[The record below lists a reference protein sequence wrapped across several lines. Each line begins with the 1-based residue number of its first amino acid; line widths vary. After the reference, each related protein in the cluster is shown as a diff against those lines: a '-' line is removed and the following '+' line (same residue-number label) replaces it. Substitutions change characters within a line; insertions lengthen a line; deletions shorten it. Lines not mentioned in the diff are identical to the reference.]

1 MIMAKEKKK
10 SGLNK
15 GDIESYRHE
24 SETRKNAVPVGLA
37 SYDTAKPKPK
47 KYEYDPHL
55 DPQLVWAGKKEH
67 TSFEVPTVSLHI
79 HEHIAPEA
87 IIRSVKREPT
97 QPELFA
103 KPEMPLKEL
112 VEFYQHEMDW
122 TNRLILG
129 DSLLIMNSLLEREMM
144 GGKVQTI
151 FVDPPYGVKFSSNFQ
166 PSVKQRDV
174 KDSDEFMVRE
184 PEQIKA
190 YRDTWQLGIHS
201 YLAYLRDR
209 LLLSR
214 DLLTDSGSI
223 FVQISDENMHH
234 VRELMDE
241 VFEKENFVSLISF
254 TTTSGIPSNTLSR
267 AGDYILWYA
276 KDLEQIKYRQQFK
289 NKDLEDIAHYN
300 LLYLPDGKIRRLS
313 KEETED
319 TTLIPKNA
327 KLATSQSLT
336 SQGAT
341 KSDSTVVLNGIEYR
355 PPSDQHWKTTVEGIK
370 NLFDKGRL
378 LISGKS
384 IRYLRFDS
392 DFPVSPINNI
402 WTDTVIGSQEKE
414 YVVQTSIKTIQRC
427 ILMTT
432 DPGDLVFDP
441 TCGSGTTA
449 YVAEQWGRRWLTC
462 DTSRVALTLARQR
475 LMTAVFP
482 YYKLAD
488 DEMGV
493 KGGFIYEEVPHVTLK
508 SIAQNEPSE
517 KEILFDKPEIDR
529 KRIRVAGPL
538 TVEGIPQHSTL
549 DFADANYEAEVKALS
564 VENVIP
570 AKAGI
575 RKAKNMDSRL
585 HGNDRLDSCSI
596 RVEAD
601 NHVHTLIELLRKDGV
616 TFPGN
621 KKMKF
626 ENLISVRSGFIH
638 AEGEPVEK
646 NGIKKVAVSF
656 GPPHGPVTVGQVQ
669 EGIREAHI
677 NGYNGII
684 FCGFAFDSSA
694 MDVKHP
700 KVKVFYSHI
709 RPDVLVGDLLKTTA
723 SSQLF
728 TVFGEPDIEIK
739 KIPNLKSQIS
749 NPEYEVILKGVD
761 IYDPLTGEVYS
772 DNGNRIAAWFI
783 DTDYDKRAF
792 CISQAFFP
800 DSTAWDKLKRALK
813 ATIDEDKFELLT
825 STQSLPFKLGKEKRI
840 AVKVIDHRGNE
851 VMVVREVG

>member
-1 MIMAKEKKK
+1 MAKGKKK
-10 SGLNK
+10 KDLNT
-15 GDIESYRHE
+15 GDIKSYKHE
-24 SETRKNAVPVGLA
+24 KDTRKNAVPVGLA
-37 SYDTAKPKPK
+37 SYDTSKPKPK

-87 IIRSVKREPT
+87 IIRSVKREPA

-103 KPEMPLKEL
+103 KPDMPLKEL

-129 DSLLIMNSLLEREMM
+129 DSLLIANSLLEREMM
-144 GGKVQTI
+144 AGRVQCI
-151 FVDPPYGVKFSSNFQ
+151 YFDPPYGVKFSSNFQ
-166 PSVKQRDV
+166 PSTKQRDV
-174 KDSDEFMVRE
+174 KDSDDFMVRE

-190 YRDTWQLGIHS
+190 YRDTWELGIHS

-209 LLLSR
+209 LLLNR
-214 DLLTDSGSI
+214 DLLTESGSI
-223 FVQISDENMHH
+223 FVQISDENVHH

-241 VFEKENFVSLISF
+241 VFGKENFVSLISF

-276 KDLEQIKYRQQFK
+276 KDLEQIKYRQLFK
-289 NKDLEDIAHYN
+289 NKDLEDITHYN

-319 TTLIPKNA
+319 TTLIPKDA
-327 KLATSQSLT
+327 KLSTSQSLT

-355 PPSDQHWKTTVEGIK
+355 PPSDQHWKTTVEGVK

-378 LISGKS
+378 LISEKS

-392 DFPVSPINNI
+392 DFPVNPINNI

-432 DPGDLVFDP
+432 DPGDLVLDP
-441 TCGSGTTA
+441 TGGSGTTA
-449 YVAEQWGRRWLTC
+449 YVAEQWGRRWITC

-475 LMTAVFP
+475 LMTAVYPF
-482 YYKLAD
+482 YKLSD
-488 DEMGV
+488 EEMGI
-493 KGGFIYEEVPHVTLK
+493 KGGFIYEEVPHITLK
-508 SIAQNEPSE
+508 SIAQNEPPQ

-529 KRIRVAGPL
+529 KKVRVAGPF

-549 DFADANYEAEVKALS
+549 DFEEANYEAESAVIARSEATKQSQGEILPLRFAQGFGS
-564 VENVIP
+564 SAQNDTRRIDAENHI
-570 AKAGI
+570 
-575 RKAKNMDSRL
+575 
-585 HGNDRLDSCSI
+585 
-596 RVEAD
+596 
-601 NHVHTLIELLRKDGV
+601 HTLIELLRKDGV

-626 ENLISVRSGFIH
+626 ENLISVSGGFIH
-638 AEGEPVEK
+638 AEGIPLEK
-646 NGIKKVAVSF
+646 NGLKKVAVSF
-656 GPPHGPVTVGQVQ
+656 GPPHGPVTVRQVQ
-669 EGIREAHI
+669 DGIHDAYLS
-677 NGYNGII
+677 GYDGII
-684 FCGFAFDSSA
+684 FCGFAFDA
-694 MDVKHP
+694 AAQDVKHP
-700 KVKVFYSHI
+700 KIKVFYSHI
-709 RPDVLVGDLLKTTA
+709 RPDVLMGDLLKTTTA
-723 SSQLF
+723 SQLF

-739 KIPNLKSQIS
+739 TISNLKSQIS
-749 NPEYEVILKGVD
+749 DKEKEYEIILEGVD

-772 DNGNRIAAWFI
+772 DNGERIAAWFI
-783 DTDYDKRAF
+783 DTDYDKRTF
-792 CISQAFFP
+792 CVSQAFFP

-813 ATIDEDKFELLT
+813 ASIDEDKFELLT
-825 STQSLPFKLGKEKRI
+825 STRSLSFKLGKEKRI

-851 VMVVREVG
+851 VMVVRDVG

>member
-1 MIMAKEKKK
+1 MAKGKKK

-15 GDIESYRHE
+15 NKGDIEAYRHE
-24 SETRKNAVPVGLA
+24 KDTRKNAVPVGLA
-37 SYDTAKPKPK
+37 SYDTSKPKPK

-103 KPEMPLKEL
+103 KPDLPLKEL

-129 DSLLIMNSLLEREMM
+129 DSLLVMNSLLEREMM
-144 GGKVQTI
+144 AGKVQCI

-190 YRDTWQLGIHS
+190 YRDTWELGIHS

-223 FVQISDENMHH
+223 FVQISDENLHH
-234 VRELMDE
+234 VKELMDE
-241 VFEKENFVSLISF
+241 VFGKNNFVSLITFRKTGSKG
-254 TTTSGIPSNTLSR
+254 SATLDAVS
-267 AGDYILWYA
+267 DYLIFYA
-276 KDLEQIKYRQQFK
+276 KNKEQVKYRQLYIKEAFNPK
-289 NKDLEDIAHYN
+289 IHTSYN
-300 LLYLPDGKIRRLS
+300 LLMDKNGNYREMTIDEKNLKVP
-313 KEETED
+313 
-319 TTLIPKNA
+319 IPENMRPFQTISI
-327 KLATSQSLT
+327 TSQDPNENTKIPLIIKGKEYYCPSSRHWSIHPSELHNVVEKGLIKVFGNT
-336 SQGAT
+336 PRRISFFDEEPGTLLSNFWDDVMGA
-341 KSDSTVVLNGIEYR
+341 DDPL
-355 PPSDQHWKTTVEGIK
+355 
-370 NLFDKGRL
+370 
-378 LISGKS
+378 
-384 IRYLRFDS
+384 
-392 DFPVSPINNI
+392 
-402 WTDTVIGSQEKE
+402 
-414 YVVQTSIKTIQRC
+414 YVVQTNIKVIQRC

-441 TCGSGTTA
+441 TSGSGTTA
-449 YVAEQWGRRWLTC
+449 YVAEQWGRRWITC

-482 YYKLAD
+482 YYNLAD
-488 DEMGV
+488 EEMGV

-549 DFADANYEAEVKALS
+549 DFADVNYESEAQISNLKSQIPDAEAHI
-564 VENVIP
+564 N
-570 AKAGI
+570 
-575 RKAKNMDSRL
+575 
-585 HGNDRLDSCSI
+585 
-596 RVEAD
+596 
-601 NHVHTLIELLRKDGV
+601 TLIELLRKDGV

-646 NGIKKVAVSF
+646 NGVKKVAVSF

-728 TVFGEPDIEIK
+728 TVFGEPDIEIT
-739 KIPNLKSQIS
+739 PLKSPTLAKGGKGGFS
-749 NPEYEVILKGVD
+749 DNGEYQVILKGVD

-813 ATIDEDKFELLT
+813 TSIDEDKFELLT